1 MAATGIKI
9 DSPFDAPLED
19 PYENVLYYNNS
30 ESQEDHRRLQ
40 TAMAQLQ
47 EELGKVK
54 AELTQI
60 YENLNNIEKTL
71 RITTSTNTDFIIPN
85 TASINDIQDL
95 LSLTDPI
102 AKPVDVFDRLD
113 NAADAT
119 LQAKLAKELIK
130 LANSYKIPEL
140 TFDVQASKRRFNFST
155 WYSKMQTILSMFPQT
170 ALIVQDPNT
179 VTFYPN
185 SNDIG
190 NKALFLLIGAKVD
203 SYFQR
208 AIRHFSG
215 HGDKALAFIKSQ
227 CANISTEDKL
237 HFHHAFTTL
246 RIKSATG
253 VLKRFIFAK
262 TEAESAGNSYS
273 EHDLISFALNGL
285 NHSKNPKYDTA
296 LQLYRLEREHG
307 KIFFTLEDIEKRFF
321 SMDEQIS
328 REKAL
333 TRIALGNAANSLKR
347 GKHPSTRNS
356 NLNSKGKFNN
366 KATHASAHVASD
378 SKTKSIIC
386 YNCGEEGHIAPKC
399 PHSKQQKRPTAKG
412 CAATSTTNEDDK
424 ALVCYARVISSFRN
438 SNEIQQETN
447 NMVRATAFPNV
458 LYDDY
463 AGLSEF
469 LNCNSYT
476 TVWIETY
483 DHFQPQVNSDPKT
496 EVFTHDRPMEEDLID
511 AAAIFKLNHV
521 DPLSQSC

>member
-40 TAMAQLQ
+40 TATAQLQ

-215 HGDKALAFIKSQ
+215 HSDKALAFIKSQ

-273 EHDLISFALNGL
+273 EHDLVSFALNGL
-285 NHSKNPKYDTA
+285 NHS
-296 LQLYRLEREHG
+296 
-307 KIFFTLEDIEKRFF
+307 
-321 SMDEQIS
+321 
-328 REKAL
+328 
-333 TRIALGNAANSLKR
+333 
-347 GKHPSTRNS
+347 
-356 NLNSKGKFNN
+356 
-366 KATHASAHVASD
+366 
-378 SKTKSIIC
+378 
-386 YNCGEEGHIAPKC
+386 
-399 PHSKQQKRPTAKG
+399 
-412 CAATSTTNEDDK
+412 
-424 ALVCYARVISSFRN
+424 
-438 SNEIQQETN
+438 
-447 NMVRATAFPNV
+447 
-458 LYDDY
+458 
-463 AGLSEF
+463 
-469 LNCNSYT
+469 
-476 TVWIETY
+476 
-483 DHFQPQVNSDPKT
+483 
-496 EVFTHDRPMEEDLID
+496 
-511 AAAIFKLNHV
+511 
-521 DPLSQSC
+521 